1 MLLLEHLK
9 ALRALYLQRDKH
21 QAQAIQ
27 TGVQET
33 AKQATA
39 LMDNTGITDQISN
52 IQQNIPNPNISS
64 GLGQVNVTQP
74 TTRTGGIEPILVPDP
89 VTRATFGSQ

>member
-1 MLLLEHLK
+1 MDK
-9 ALRALYLQRDKH
+9 YGKQVGKNVDRRNAFARAFGALSNCYDHSETSTNK
-21 QAQAIQ
+21 QAIQ

-64 GLGQVNVTQP
+64 DLGS
-74 TTRTGGIEPILVPDP
+74 GK
-89 VTRATFGSQ
+89 